1 MDDWSNAEMRAY
13 VAALTAGLV
22 DADGAADAWGLI
34 NDDVFRRFPAV
45 RGSGRGA
52 RGLAVMLP
60 RPDPQLEEQIRDRY
74 GEHTTFD
81 YGTAFAGA
89 SAAR

>member
-1 MDDWSNAEMRAY
+1 MRAY
-13 VAALTAGLV
+13 VAALTTGLV
-22 DADGAADAWGLI
+22 DADSAADAWGLI
-34 NDDVFRRFPAV
+34 NEDVFRRFPAV
-45 RGSGRGA
+45 RGSGCGA

-60 RPDPQLEEQIRDRY
+60 RPDPQFEEQIRDRY

-81 YGTAFAGA
+81 YGTALAGG